1 MGDNE
6 KGMESEKGIDGSSS
20 VNNSSSSVN
29 NNNNNNPAPV
39 TFDDLLVI
47 LGGFGRYQRWVYLFM
62 FLPTVF
68 SFMHKMAWVFIG
80 AEVDYR

>member
-6 KGMESEKGIDGSSS
+6 KGMESKEGVDGSSID
-20 VNNSSSSVN
+20 
-29 NNNNNNPAPV
+29 NNNNNPAPV